1 MIKYFIMKRN
11 ERKVKA
17 MFYGMIASF
26 LDNQKEVID
35 LLQKLF
41 VALKDIPVDELKA
54 EFVKQL
60 AEIIHEENKSKT
72 E

>member
-1 MIKYFIMKRN
+1 MINYFIMKRN

-26 LDNQKEVID
+26 LDNQKEVVD

-41 VALKDIPVDELKA
+41 AALKDVPAEELKT
-54 EFVKQL
+54 EFVEQL
-60 AEIIHEENKSKT
+60 AEIIHEENKAKT

>member
-26 LDNQKEVID
+26 LDNKKEVID